1 MTNELQSYYSIFEDK
16 YKKCK
21 SKKDYRK
28 LCKFMLR
35 QFKVIDGVDEK
46 KWQLFSSLIGTEAYI
61 KILSLSVK
69 LYLLDQQGI
78 RYDVITCEDLI
89 NHLDD

>member
-28 LCKFMLR
+28 LCKSMLR
-35 QFKVIDGVDEK
+35 QFQVIDGVDEK
-46 KWQLFSSLIGTEAYI
+46 QWQLFSSLIGTETYI
-61 KILSLSVK
+61 KILSLSIK